1 MGEETARDLA
11 TNFGTLEKLIS
22 SARQDLT
29 QISSIENIGPAVSKS
44 VFNYFRD
51 KNNLFFIQKLFK
63 NGVVIENYKLK
74 AKSYKLSGLIFVL
87 TGTLSQMSRQ
97 LAKEKLFL

>member
-51 KNNLFFIQKLFK
+51 KNNLFLYK
-63 NGVVIENYKLK
+63 NYLK
-74 AKSYKLSGLIFVL
+74 
-87 TGTLSQMSRQ
+87 M
-97 LAKEKLFL
+97 E